1 MIPNFPEGFI
11 EHIQVATGFDKTQ
24 FLSAHEHEPELSVRL
39 HPEKGKDLYADNSIV
54 KWCPNGK
61 YLTKRPDFTLDPL
74 FHAGAYYVQE
84 ASSMSIWSVLEE
96 LFSKTKEI
104 NVLDLCAAP
113 GGKSTL
119 IASWLNGE
127 GLLVSNEVI
136 RSRAGILKEN
146 LDRWGYANVVVSN
159 NDPRQFGKLTGMFDV
174 AIVDAPCSGSGMF
187 RKDPYAMN
195 HWSLEAVDHCA
206 ARQKRILSDVWPS
219 IKQGGYLVYSTCSY
233 SLQEDEEICDW
244 LQEEENAELIPI
256 KSFEQFPEIIKS
268 EFGYR
273 FYPDKTK
280 GEGFFIALIKKN
292 ENTLDNILKPA
303 KLRDISTEAAHFI
316 IDNSNLKLHY
326 NHLGECAIN
335 EYSGEFI
342 STIEKHLHI
351 IKCGIKLGELKGKNF
366 VPDHELAMSVLLN
379 PNFQTIELN
388 KEEALRYLKK
398 EALPNNS
405 GKTGWTKICYQGRV
419 LGWGNALPNR
429 INNGLPKSW
438 RIRKE
443 ID

>member
-1 MIPNFPEGFI
+1 MIPTFPEGFI
-11 EHIQVATGFDKTQ
+11 DHLKNAKGFDEHG
-24 FLSAHEHEPELSVRL
+24 FIVAHEKKPELSVRI
-39 HPEKGKDLYADNSIV
+39 HPQKGKAIFDENEAV
-54 KWCPNGK
+54 TWCSLGK
-61 YLTKRPDFTLDPL
+61 YLEERPDFTLDPL

-84 ASSMSIWSVLEE
+84 ASSMSIWAVLEE
-96 LFSKTKEI
+96 VFPDTKDI

-119 IASWLNGE
+119 LASWLDGE

-146 LDRWGYANVVVSN
+146 MDRWGYANVLVSN
-159 NDPRQFGKLTGMFDV
+159 NDPRQFGRLVGMFDM

-187 RKDPYAMN
+187 RKDANAMN
-195 HWSLEAVDHCA
+195 HWSLDAVEHCA
-206 ARQKRILSDVWPS
+206 ARQKRILSDIWPS
-219 IKQGGYLVYSTCSY
+219 IKQGGYLVYSTCSF
-233 SLQEDEEICDW
+233 SLQEDEEICAW
-244 LQEEENAELIPI
+244 LQENENAELIPI
-256 KSFEQFPEIIKS
+256 KSFEKFPEIIKS

-273 FYPDKTK
+273 FYPDKIK
-280 GEGFFIALIKKN
+280 GEGFFIALIQKKGN
-292 ENTLDNILKPA
+292 TVENNLKPA
-303 KLRDISTEAAHFI
+303 KLRDIPSEAANFI
-316 IDNSNLKLHY
+316 RDNSNLKLHF

-335 EYSGEFI
+335 EYSAEFI
-342 STIEKHLHI
+342 SSLEKHLHI
-351 IKCGIKLGELKGKNF
+351 LKCGIKLGELKGKTF
-366 VPDHELAMSVLLN
+366 VPDHELAMSVLVH
-379 PNFQTIELN
+379 PELQSIDLT
-388 KEEALRYLKK
+388 KDEALRYLKK
-398 EALPNNS
+398 EALPNTS